1 VVVWPQEVGKYL
13 EYPPRV
19 KLLIAGG
26 RDVADIVEASEKER
40 IEVVEAQLAEHA
52 HKKGQ
57 VRV

>member
-1 VVVWPQEVGKYL
+1 M
-13 EYPPRV
+13 

-40 IEVVEAQLAEHA
+40 IEVVEAQLAEQA
-52 HKKGQ
+52 NKKGH